1 MRKELRSL
9 PQWFA
14 HKVTA
19 MEEAKNIQIMQLDEL
34 MSWLSFEKNLMEGKE
49 EKGIVL
55 QAGVRKPSMED
66 ASDDQED
73 LTESLTL
80 LRKDL
85 YKVLKKIK
93 GKNKGSENY
102 QTKPISV

>member
-1 MRKELRSL
+1 MRKALRSL
-9 PQWFA
+9 PQRFT

-19 MEEAKNIQIMQLDEL
+19 MEKAKNIQIMKIDEL
-34 MSWLSFEKNLMEGKE
+34 MSWLTFEKNLMEGKE

-55 QAGVRKPSMED
+55 QAGVRKPSVED
-66 ASDDQED
+66 ASHDQED

-85 YKVLKKIK
+85 NKVLKKIK
-93 GKNKGSENY
+93 GKNKGSANC
-102 QTKPISV
+102 QMKPISV